1 MQDRHVPSWWQAF
14 KDFYLVY
21 LPLRFN
27 IILVALIAYVFLL
40 NAQGHDIIA
49 RLVGQEDRG
58 AAIVFDCFVLLLA
71 LQLWFW
77 SRQLLY
83 LIPRTP
89 PASRFPFW
97 TKWIPR
103 LLGILVFVIAF
114 LALLRVGSE
123 PTPARTA
130 YILVLAIY
138 FVLFILFVIVRRKM
152 LKTPADESTP
162 EVRLLST
169 QAKWIFIVTAALYVA
184 FFALSFNIWTMVH
197 LTSPVIVLLVTAIWV
212 SVGVVIIY
220 LGHRWGMPLFT
231 FLIVFALLIS
241 PLADNHELVTTPAP
255 ANYTRQ
261 DPVAAFNAWVA
272 ARPAG
277 QPVFFVMTEGGGI
290 RAAYWTAAVLG
301 ALHRETGGTFTDHT
315 FAISGISGGSVGAA
329 VYEVAVA
336 THAPDAQAAGK
347 AALQYDALAPTL
359 ASFLVPDLLQRFIP
373 APIIRPDRARAL
385 EKGWEQGWEE
395 SHNPS
400 PKAFAGGFLDL
411 YAKNPNLPSLLMNGT
426 VVETGQR
433 SVTSNLR
440 IPWGDALDTFA
451 QTGTD
456 LPVST
461 AALTSA
467 RFPIISPAGTM
478 IKSATA
484 PSRSPD
490 CKAGAKCGHL
500 VDGGYF
506 ESSGAA
512 TLIELMTMLK
522 SSPASKDN
530 YKKIEPYIYIILIQY
545 ENPKPVTSATFA
557 LETTAPLRALGS
569 TLGARPV
576 FAVNRL
582 AELGK
587 AVHFDLHAPKPPGPG
602 LPLGWL
608 LSEKS
613 MSWMDQSINQGLNQQ
628 CVRTIAD
635 MLKGVIPPPGSCA
648 APPPPPPVAPLETPQ
663 EK

>member
-1 MQDRHVPSWWQAF
+1 MNGTPNHVPSWWQAF

-27 IILVALIAYVFLL
+27 IALIALIAYALLL

-71 LQLWFW
+71 LQVWFW

-83 LIPRTP
+83 LIPQSP

-97 TKWIPR
+97 TRWIPR
-103 LLGILVFVIAF
+103 LLGILVFAIAF
-114 LALLRVGSE
+114 LALLRVGAK
-123 PTPARTA
+123 PTPALTA
-130 YILVLAIY
+130 YIVVLAIY
-138 FVLFILFVIVRRKM
+138 FVLFLLFVIVRRKIM
-152 LKTPADESTP
+152 KTPADASTP
-162 EVRLLST
+162 AVTALST
-169 QAKWIFIVTAALYVA
+169 QAKMIFIVSAVLYVA
-184 FFALSFNIWTMVH
+184 FFILSFSIPTMVAI
-197 LTSPVIVLLVTAIWV
+197 TSPVILLLVAAIWV
-212 SVGVVIIY
+212 SVGVVIIV

-231 FLIVFALLIS
+231 FLILFALVIS
-241 PLADNHELVTTPAP
+241 PLADNHELVTRPAP

-261 DPVAAFNAWVA
+261 DPVAAFNAW
-272 ARPAG
+272 AG
-277 QPVFFVMTEGGGI
+277 SKPDGDPVFFVMTEGGGI

-301 ALHRETGGTFTDHT
+301 ELHDRTKGAFTEHT
-315 FAISGISGGSVGAA
+315 FAVSGISGGSVGAA
-329 VYEVAVA
+329 VYGVAVA
-336 THAPDAQAAGK
+336 TGAPSARVAGK
-347 AALQYDALAPTL
+347 NALKYDALAPTL

-385 EKGWEQGWEE
+385 EKGWERGWKE
-395 SHNPS
+395 SGNPS
-400 PKAFAGGFLDL
+400 PEAVAGGFLDL
-411 YAKNPNLPSLLMNGT
+411 YAAHPKLPALLLNGT

-433 SVTSNLR
+433 AVTSNLR
-440 IPWGDALDTFA
+440 IPWGDALDTFDH
-451 QTGTD
+451 TGTD
-456 LPVST
+456 LAVST

-478 IKSATA
+478 ITA
-484 PSRSPD
+484 RDSRSPE

-512 TLIELMTMLK
+512 TLIELITMLK
-522 SSPASKDN
+522 SSPASEANFKRI
-530 YKKIEPYIYIILIQY
+530 KPYIILIQY

-582 AELGK
+582 AELGT
-587 AVHFDLHAPKPPGPG
+587 AIHFDLGPTKPE

-608 LSEKS
+608 LSDHS
-613 MSWMDQSINQGLNQQ
+613 MTWMDDSITKGANQQ
-628 CVRTIAD
+628 CAQAIDA
-635 MLKGVIPPPGSCA
+635 MLHGTNPPPGSCV
-648 APPPPPPVAPLETPQ
+648 APPPPPPVAPPEMPQ
-663 EK
+663 QK